1 MTRLRH
7 ARLRHASLRHE
18 IRALLR
24 LSPVLLVLVTAVVML
39 WQVDL
44 AASPGLLQSSPVETP
59 TGLPATPTFGPPSTL
74 TPTVVIPGIVSP
86 TVPVV
91 LETPTLALPT
101 DTATPTA
108 TAAILP
114 PTSTPAAPPT
124 IEPSVEPTGSQAER
138 YPEENAGL
146 RFDWSKLF
154 DSTALL
160 LSGIWLC
167 CGVLLFLAIP
177 VAFVVLWVV
186 SKRRQEQ
193 EG

>member
-1 MTRLRH
+1 MT
-7 ARLRHASLRHE
+7 RLRHASLRHE

-44 AASPGLLQSSPVETP
+44 AATSGLLQSSPIATP

-74 TPTVVIPGIVSP
+74 TPTVGIPGLVSP
-86 TVPVV
+86 TVPVL
-91 LETPTLALPT
+91 LETPTYALPT
-101 DTATPTA
+101 ETATPSPTA
-108 TAAILP
+108 TVLP
-114 PTSTPAAPPT
+114 STNTPAAPPAT
-124 IEPSVEPTGSQAER
+124 EPGGEPTGSQPER
-138 YPEENAGL
+138 YADENTGL
-146 RFDWSKLF
+146 RFDWGKLF

-160 LSGIWLC
+160 VSSIWLC

-177 VAFVVLWVV
+177 VAFAVLWVV
-186 SKRRQEQ
+186 SKRQQER